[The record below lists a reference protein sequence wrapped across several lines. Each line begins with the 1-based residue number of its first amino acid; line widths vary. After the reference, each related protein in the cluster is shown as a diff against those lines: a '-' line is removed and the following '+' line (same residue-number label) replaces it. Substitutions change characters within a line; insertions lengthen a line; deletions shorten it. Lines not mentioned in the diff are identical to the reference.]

1 MEENNQ
7 IKNLI
12 IDMDGVLWKGETPM
26 SGLVE
31 FFDTLRRKH
40 KGFVLATNNAT
51 KTTDQYVEKLANF
64 GVEIPIFQ
72 VLTSSEATAQFIRR
86 QYPARKKAYIVGEI
100 GLQKAMHDQ
109 GFDLLEADGFVGAGA
124 RADFVVVGMTRHV
137 CYQHLASA
145 SYLINHGAMF
155 IGTNPDITLPTE
167 VGPLPGAGSILAFI
181 ETATNVTPFI
191 VGKPN
196 EPMFKEALRR
206 LDGNPA
212 DTVMVGDRLNTD
224 IVGGHRAGLRTIL
237 VLTGISKEEE
247 LANVDVQPDWVFQ
260 DLIHLAAYLE
270 NSK

>member
-64 GVEIPIFQ
+64 GVEIPNFQ

-100 GLQKAMHDQ
+100 GLQKAMP
-109 GFDLLEADGFVGAGA
+109 A
-124 RADFVVVGMTRHV
+124 
-137 CYQHLASA
+137 
-145 SYLINHGAMF
+145 
-155 IGTNPDITLPTE
+155 
-167 VGPLPGAGSILAFI
+167 PGRISSW
-181 ETATNVTPFI
+181 
-191 VGKPN
+191 
-196 EPMFKEALRR
+196 
-206 LDGNPA
+206 
-212 DTVMVGDRLNTD
+212 
-224 IVGGHRAGLRTIL
+224 L
-237 VLTGISKEEE
+237 V
-247 LANVDVQPDWVFQ
+247 
-260 DLIHLAAYLE
+260 
-270 NSK
+270 

>member
-12 IDMDGVLWKGETPM
+12 IDMDGVLWRGETPM

-31 FFDTLRRKH
+31 FFDTLRRKQ

-64 GVEIPIFQ
+64 GVEIPNFQ
-72 VLTSSEATAQFIRR
+72 VLTSSEATAHFIRR
-86 QYPARKKAYIVGEI
+86 QYPASKKAYIVGEI
-100 GLQKAMHDQ
+100 GLQKAMRAQ

-124 RADFVVVGMTRHV
+124 RVDFVVVGMARHV

-145 SYLINHGAMF
+145 AFLINHGARF
-155 IGTNPDITLPTE
+155 VGTNPDITLPTE
-167 VGPLPGAGSILAFI
+167 VGPLPGTGSLLAFL
-181 ETATNVTPFI
+181 ETATNVKPI
-191 VGKPN
+191 VVGKPN
-196 EPMFKEALRR
+196 ETMFKEALRR
-206 LDGNPA
+206 LDGIPA

-224 IVGGHRAGLRTIL
+224 IAGGHRAGLRTMM
-237 VLTGISKEEE
+237 VLTGISKEKD
-247 LANVDVQPDWVFQ
+247 LTNADIQPDWVFP

-270 NSK
+270 NCD